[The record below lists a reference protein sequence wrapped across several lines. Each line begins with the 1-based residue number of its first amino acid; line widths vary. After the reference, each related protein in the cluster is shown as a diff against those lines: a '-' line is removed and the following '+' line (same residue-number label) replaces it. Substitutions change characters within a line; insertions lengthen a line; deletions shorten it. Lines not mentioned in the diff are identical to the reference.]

1 MRFRGTA
8 SRGQALLMEL
18 DARDALVAS
27 LESVGLS
34 VALPGADSMRADLI
48 VVTPDSSVELSSL
61 ELEIMATTIV
71 TAEDVS
77 RIVHWRGEGVIP
89 ILVADEVP
97 APMRTE
103 LHEHGISWLDRRGHL
118 RLTAP
123 GIFVDADVPATA

>member
-1 MRFRGTA
+1 
-8 SRGQALLMEL
+8 MER
-18 DARDALVAS
+18 DARDALMAS

-34 VALPGADSMRADLI
+34 VALPRVDSMRADLI
-48 VVTPDSSVELSSL
+48 VVTPDSSVEL
-61 ELEIMATTIV
+61 EVMATTIV
-71 TAEDVS
+71 GEEDVS
-77 RIVHWRGEGVIP
+77 RIVHWRGEGVVP

-97 APMRTE
+97 ASMRTD